1 MKLLKYKCNSRG
13 NSTCGKKVAIN
24 LIYSKTFNLCMQEP
38 ADKAFPRK
46 FFKGFLPSKLWE
58 SMYLAIT
65 GLRNS
70 MK

>member
-1 MKLLKYKCNSRG
+1 
-13 NSTCGKKVAIN
+13 
-24 LIYSKTFNLCMQEP
+24 MQEP

-46 FFKGFLPSKLWE
+46 FFKGFLPPKLWK